1 MRAECAAA
9 VVKAIGRSL
18 TKAELDG
25 IEERITRA
33 MRNTARRDP
42 QAWTAKPLQERLQEG
57 AKAAAQELVGE
68 QVLKQRRAALTIA
81 ARSRIRQYLADQAG
95 RGIDG
100 IDSLD
105 RMIAF
110 HADAKGNFVSLE
122 KQAQAIENDG
132 LRQMLGTLEASNPK
146 WFGLFENQQGVESV
160 VRAIFGEKTGVP
172 EADAGATEWQTVT
185 SALRDRFNRAGGD
198 VGELDDW
205 GMPHHHSQSKVALAG
220 RDQWVQDILPHLD
233 REHYFNPDGTR
244 MTDPQLNDFLKEAW
258 TTIATGGANK
268 LEPGTF
274 AGGGAR
280 ANRGNAS
287 RQIHFKDADAYM
299 DYQTK
304 YGDKSLYE
312 VLVGHIEGIS
322 KDIALTEVFGPNPD
336 QTFRLFR
343 DEAVR
348 DAKLADPTKIDKI
361 DSRSINTENLYNVVA
376 GKTQP
381 VASRWLATTFDTLRN
396 WLIASRLGSSIIT
409 SFSDEATLHLTA
421 RLNHLP
427 EMQLIRNQLA
437 TFNPANRM
445 EERMAMLAGL
455 ALNTLKS
462 TLNRFGQNGLGKSFS
477 SKLANSVMRVSGLNA
492 ITDARK
498 RGFGVTMMGAI
509 GGVTKEHGS
518 LADLDKHDHRML
530 LSKGISEDDFQ
541 VWKKAEQEDWGGGN
555 DTMLTPESIYRI
567 PDAEIDK
574 VIAPRIQGL
583 HDSANAQIQALQDRN
598 TQDQSWAQK
607 RTDKLRQWVKDQQ
620 GRLAQQ
626 ASTADANTR
635 ARIDG
640 IRKRLSGL
648 YDQLDIAN
656 SYFKETKKN
665 QVSLSDL
672 RRAGVS
678 EGRNQSAIDQ
688 LATKLKKAAADTTS
702 LKEGLEGDFK
712 EKFVARE
719 QEIQSLIESGDERKI
734 AFAMDKFDELFTEAN
749 ARLTHRLE
757 GADEKLTAKINKS
770 VEQVSKLR
778 EQIKAA
784 DDLWNRANTSRPNFG
799 DLRSQGVREGRAREA
814 ATNLKQQIRSITKEL
829 ASSKQEKAL
838 DFAEKWAAKKAELDE
853 FTDRANER
861 AGRRQAVMDRIQ
873 REIEPAIAGERMRA
887 REQAVTKLLGAILEE
902 TDTAVIEPGAREK
915 AFTGSGLQRGT
926 WKGELTRSFFLFKSF
941 PLAMIYRHISR
952 GMSLPTGTGRAAYI
966 AALMASTTV
975 LGALSLE
982 VNEVLSGR
990 DPKDLNPFNVGG
1002 KTGAGR
1008 NLLAAFLKGGSLG
1021 IYGDLLFSDTTQ
1033 YGNSPLASLTGPVL
1047 SSAEDLFNL
1056 SQGNVVKTLNDKK
1069 TNVGADIVRFVK
1081 GNTPG
1086 ASLWYLKAAM
1096 DHMIWQNL
1104 QEYYSPG
1111 YLSRMRA
1118 RAQTDFHQ
1126 NFFWEP
1132 GQAVPQR
1139 APDLTKTVQ

>member
-1 MRAECAAA
+1 MRAECAQA

-18 TKAELDG
+18 TKVELDG

-33 MRNTARRDP
+33 MRNTARQDP
-42 QAWTAKPLQERLQEG
+42 QAWQSKPLHERLQEG
-57 AKAAAQELVGE
+57 AQAAAQALVGE
-68 QVLKQRRAALTIA
+68 QVLKQKRAALTVA
-81 ARSRIRQYLADQAG
+81 ARARIQQHLTDQVG
-95 RGIDG
+95 RGVDG
-100 IDSLD
+100 LDSLD
-105 RMIAF
+105 RIIAF
-110 HADAKGNFVSLE
+110 HADSKGNFVSLE
-122 KQAQAIENDG
+122 KQAQAIEFDG

-146 WFGLFENQQGVESV
+146 WFGLFENQQGIEAV
-160 VRAIFGEKTGVP
+160 VRALKGEKTDVP
-172 EADAGATEWQTVT
+172 EADAGAKEWKAVT
-185 SALRDRFNRAGGD
+185 SAYRERFNRAGGD
-198 VGELDDW
+198 VGQLEDW
-205 GMPHHHSQSKVALAG
+205 GFPSHHGQSKVAAAG
-220 RDQWVQDILPHLD
+220 RDQWTRDVLPDLPRD
-233 REHYFNPDGTR
+233 SYVNPDGSR
-244 MTDPQLNDFLKEAW
+244 MTDPQLNEFLGHAW

-268 LEPGTF
+268 MEPGQF
-274 AGGGAR
+274 SGGGAR

-287 RQIHFKDADAYM
+287 RQIHFKDADAYLR
-299 DYQTK
+299 YQAK
-304 YGDKSLYE
+304 YGEKSLYE
-312 VLVGHIEGIS
+312 VLVSHIEGIS
-322 KDIALTEVFGPNPD
+322 KDIALTEAFGPNPD

-343 DEAVR
+343 DEAIR
-348 DAKLADPTKIDKI
+348 DAKLADPTKVDKI
-361 DSRSINTENLYNVVA
+361 DSRAINTENLYNVVS

-381 VASRWLATTFDTLRN
+381 VASRVLATAFDTLRN

-427 EMQLIRNQLA
+427 EMQLIRNQLS
-437 TFNPANRM
+437 TFNPANRV
-445 EERMAMLAGL
+445 EERMAMRAGL
-455 ALNTLKS
+455 ALNAMKS

-509 GGVTKEHGS
+509 GSVAKEHAT
-518 LADLDKHDHRML
+518 LADIDKQDHRIL
-530 LSKGISEDDFQ
+530 LSKGIREDDFQ
-541 VWKKAEQEDWGGGN
+541 VWKKAQQEDWGSGN
-555 DTMLTPESIYRI
+555 NTMLTPESIYRI
-567 PDAEIDK
+567 PDADIDS
-574 VIAPRIQGL
+574 VIGPRIKGL
-583 HDSANAQIQALQDRN
+583 QDSANNQIQELQDRN
-598 TQDQSWAQK
+598 TQDQGWAQK

-620 GRLAQQ
+620 DRLATQ
-626 ASTADANTR
+626 AATADANTK

-640 IRKRLSGL
+640 VRKRLGDL
-648 YDQLDIAN
+648 YDQLDTTN

-665 QVSLSDL
+665 QVSLANL
-672 RRAGVS
+672 RKAGVA

-688 LATKLKKAAADTTS
+688 LATKLKKAAADTGS

-712 EKFVARE
+712 EKFVAKE

-749 ARLTHRLE
+749 ARLTDRLD
-757 GADEKLTAKINKS
+757 GADEKLTARINKS
-770 VEQVSKLR
+770 VEQVGKLR
-778 EQIKAA
+778 EQIKSA
-784 DDLWNRANTSRPNFG
+784 DDLWNKANTARPNFG

-814 ATNLKQQIRSITKEL
+814 ATNLKQQVRDITKEL
-829 ASSKQEKAL
+829 ATSKQEKAL

-861 AGRRQAVMDRIQ
+861 AGRRQAVMDRI
-873 REIEPAIAGERMRA
+873 RRDIDPAIAGERMKA

-902 TDTAVIEPGAREK
+902 TDTAVIEPGARERV
-915 AFTGSGLQRGT
+915 FTKSGLQRGT

-941 PLAMIYRHISR
+941 PLAMIYKHVGR

-966 AALMASTTV
+966 AALMASTTI

-990 DPKDLNPFNVGG
+990 DPKDLNPLNAGG

-1021 IYGDLLFSDTTQ
+1021 IYGDLLFSDSTQ

-1096 DHMIWQNL
+1096 DHLVWQNL

-1126 NFFWEP
+1126 SFYWEP
-1132 GQAVPQR
+1132 GQPMPQR
-1139 APDLTKTVQ
+1139 APDLGKTLQ